1 MRFFLFDYNHQLN
14 LFAPTTA
21 VPFLQFGFGKNF
33 FLHHCFYFNND
44 IFLHKE
50 GKSIMLNKCNSK
62 AVQHIGYRHVRN
74 EFSSRWYATL
84 SFAQYCRSLMNFT
97 YFIIF
102 SAVFEVE
109 NPGDFWRIFF
119 LTIGPWITSLDL
131 VNKSQLKWSIYDKG
145 SVLRWCTLKLTHW
158 ITQLNI

>member
-62 AVQHIGYRHVRN
+62 AVCNILVTGTF
-74 EFSSRWYATL
+74 E
-84 SFAQYCRSLMNFT
+84 MNFQ
-97 YFIIF
+97 
-102 SAVFEVE
+102 V
-109 NPGDFWRIFF
+109 GDM
-119 LTIGPWITSLDL
+119 L
-131 VNKSQLKWSIYDKG
+131 
-145 SVLRWCTLKLTHW
+145 H
-158 ITQLNI
+158 